1 MHPWIGLSDEV
12 RLGLLTEWIVPGLV
26 DEVLT
31 ACGQR
36 GIKPRPL
43 SSRFMVYFVLALA
56 LFQQDS
62 YDDVAENL
70 VGTLGEM
77 DRSIPN
83 KSSFTRARQQLGAA
97 PLEGVFRRVAG
108 AIAPATLGAAFW
120 RGMRVAAVDGFLL
133 DVPEN
138 EVTRAAFGG
147 QVDGDGR
154 PVGFPQARVVTLT
167 ETGTHA
173 TIDARIGSFKGGG
186 GEPGLA
192 TEMAGSAAGMLVI
205 MDRAFPGVAL
215 WKAYTQAGA
224 HLLIRARTYVAAR
237 PMEVLPDGTY
247 LTRMNLAGQRRSH
260 PGGVTVRVV
269 DYRVDGGET
278 TRLLTDLFDP
288 EAWPAEELA
297 ALYHQRWEVESAY
310 RQLKTFQ
317 RGKAEVLRSASPE
330 LVRQEIWAHLTL
342 HHCLNRIIM
351 RLADGEGLDPDRIS
365 FVKVLKHARRS
376 VVLQA
381 GRSTRRLRQF
391 TKRMATKVVRKLDN
405 GLRRL
410 READRYTRHPVSQ
423 YIVRKKDQVRR
434 GTRRVPEKVITLAPA
449 ILQ

>member
-1 MHPWIGLSDEV
+1 MHPWVGLSDEV
-12 RLGLLTEWIVPGLV
+12 RLGLLTEWIVPELV
-26 DEVLT
+26 DEVLA
-31 ACGQR
+31 ACGRQ
-36 GIKPRPL
+36 GVKSRPL
-43 SSRFMVYFVLALA
+43 TGRFMVYFVLALA

-77 DRSIPN
+77 DQSVPN

-108 AIAPATLGAAFW
+108 AIAPPSLEAAFW
-120 RGMRVAAVDGFLL
+120 HGMRVAAVDGFLL

-138 EVTRAAFGG
+138 DATRAAFGG
-147 QVDGDGR
+147 RVDSAGR
-154 PVGFPQARVVTLT
+154 AIGFPQARVVTLT

-186 GEPGLA
+186 GEPALA
-192 TEMAGSAAGMLVI
+192 TQMADSAAGMLVI
-205 MDRAFPGVAL
+205 MDRGFPGVAL

-224 HLLIRARTYVAAR
+224 HLLIRARTFVAAK
-237 PMEVLPDGTY
+237 PMEVLLDGTY

-260 PGGVTVRVV
+260 PGGVTVRVI
-269 DYRVDGGET
+269 DYQVDGGET
-278 TRLLTDLFDP
+278 IRLLTDLLDP
-288 EAWPAEELA
+288 EAGPAAELA
-297 ALYHQRWEVESAY
+297 ALYHERWEVESAY

-317 RGKAEVLRSASPE
+317 RGKAEVLRSVSPE
-330 LVRQEIWAHLTL
+330 LIRQEIWAHLAL

-365 FVKVLKHARRS
+365 FVKVLKHTRRS

-381 GRSTRRLRQF
+381 GRSSSQLRQF
-391 TKRMATKVVRKLDN
+391 MNRTTTKVMRKLDN

-410 READRYTRHPVSQ
+410 RTADRYTRRPISQ
-423 YIVRKKDQVRR
+423 YSVRRKDQVRNP
-434 GTRRVPEKVITLAPA
+434 TRRVPEKVITLTPA